1 MTGAALGRLLDWCGR
16 HATKILAA
24 GVGIGLLLPWLATLV
39 RPGLIVFIMVPLV
52 VALMRVDLADL
63 GGYVRR
69 LPVIALISLWLLLAS
84 PIATWLVLN
93 TTPLPAP
100 LIAAVVLMAA
110 APPIVS
116 AAAITMI
123 LGFDAAVTLI
133 VTMVTMWAVPFVLPP
148 LALNM
153 LGLELD
159 ISLFEFSSRLTVFV
173 VVAFALGWL
182 ARRLVG
188 AKRIARY
195 DQKFDGLSVV
205 FMLFFAIA
213 LMDGIAAQLAARP
226 GYVLLTM
233 ALGFACNIGLQIP
246 AGLLFWPLGRRAAL
260 AVALMSGNRNMGLM
274 LVVLADRADFDITL
288 FFAMAQVPMYTLPVL
303 LTPVYRRLG
312 VAAKHASRP

>member
-1 MTGAALGRLLDWCGR
+1 MRWLAPGRLLDWCGR
-16 HATKILAA
+16 HATKLLAA
-24 GVGIGLLLPWLATLV
+24 SVGVGLLLPWLATLV
-39 RPGLIVFIMVPLV
+39 RPGLIIFIMVPLV

-69 LPVIALISLWLLLAS
+69 VPVIVLISLWLLCAS
-84 PIATWLVLN
+84 PVVTWLVLSA
-93 TTPLPAP
+93 TPLPP
-100 LIAAVVLMAA
+100 TLITAVVLMAA

-116 AAAITMI
+116 AAAITLI
-123 LGFDAAVTLI
+123 LGLDAAVTVI
-133 VTMVTMWAVPFVLPP
+133 VTVVTMWAVPFVLPP
-148 LALNM
+148 LALSM

-159 ISLFEFSSRLTVFV
+159 ISLFEFSSRLTLFV
-173 VVAFALGWL
+173 AVAFALGWL

-188 AKRIARY
+188 AERIARY
-195 DQKFDGLSVV
+195 DQKFDGLSII

-213 LMDGIAAQLAARP
+213 LMDGITAQLVARP
-226 GYVLLTM
+226 GYVLLAM

-274 LVVLADRADFDITL
+274 LVVLADRANTDIIL
-288 FFAMAQVPMYTLPVL
+288 FFAMAQVPMYTLPAL

-312 VAAKHASRP
+312 VAAKHTSGA